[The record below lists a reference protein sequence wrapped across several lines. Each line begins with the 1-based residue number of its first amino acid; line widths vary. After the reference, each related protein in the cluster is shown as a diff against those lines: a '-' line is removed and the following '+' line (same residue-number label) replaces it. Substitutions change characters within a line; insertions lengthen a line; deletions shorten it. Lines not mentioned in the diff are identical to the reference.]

1 MLEIW
6 IILLNADTDMD
17 IIADTDMDI
26 IADTDVDIIADAD
39 VDMEIA
45 GNMEQFV
52 SGGCEWMYGS
62 LVGAVYHTYTT
73 LPPAPF
79 LPGVS

>member
-1 MLEIW
+1 
-6 IILLNADTDMD
+6 MD
-17 IIADTDMDI
+17 IIAYTDME
-26 IADTDVDIIADAD
+26 
-39 VDMEIA
+39 MEIG

-73 LPPAPF
+73 LPPAPS

>member
-1 MLEIW
+1 
-6 IILLNADTDMD
+6 MD
-17 IIADTDMDI
+17 IIAYTDME
-26 IADTDVDIIADAD
+26 
-39 VDMEIA
+39 MEIG